1 MDRRTPSPLKW
12 GCIPS
17 KAALNM
23 LVMLEA
29 RDYGLEG
36 LKVFTFSPGFVQSN
50 PRGASEEARFGGWPF
65 AS

>member
-1 MDRRTPSPLKW
+1 
-12 GCIPS
+12 
-17 KAALNM
+17 M